1 MFLFQVFSDMNFT
14 LQQDF
19 MATPSILVQW
29 YCFSVPTKIMYGSLG
44 TDVKVAGLPMIMHGA
59 WV

>member
-1 MFLFQVFSDMNFT
+1 MNFT